1 VPVRFQVDP
10 DFYDHP
16 KVLGMSDAAVSLW
29 TRAGS
34 YSVAKSTDGFVA
46 ETVLVHALRSTL
58 EVADELVHRGLW
70 QRRKGGFQFH
80 EWDARNL
87 TKARIEADREADR
100 ERKRLEREAARQN
113 GKKQVN
119 KQVVRPDTER
129 TPEGTQTESEGNPPS
144 SVSLSVSVSES
155 SPPKPPK
162 GARRRR
168 YDYGD
173 DERFKRFW
181 AAFPLKEGKA
191 AAYQAWLK
199 ALERG
204 VNPEW
209 IISAAQRYRDDPRR
223 NPDMTKHPQG
233 WLNDERY
240 GDEQE
245 VPEPVAA
252 RGWWDN

>member
-80 EWDARNL
+80 EWGARNL
-87 TKARIEADREADR
+87 TRERIEADREADR
-100 ERKRLEREAARQN
+100 ERKRAARDAARQN
-113 GKKQVN
+113 GKVLIEG
-119 KQVVRPDTER
+119 QVVRPDTDR
-129 TPEGTQTESEGNPPS
+129 TPSGIQEESDRNPPS
-144 SVSLSVSVSES
+144 SVSVSLSVSES
-155 SPPKPPK
+155 SKNPSSPAPRAK
-162 GARRRR
+162 AE
-168 YDYGD
+168 DA
-173 DERFKRFW
+173 EFSRFW
-181 AAFPLKEGKA
+181 AVYPRKVGKGEA
-191 AAYQAWLK
+191 RKVWARLRKQ
-199 ALERG
+199 G
-204 VNPEW
+204 VDPGEL
-209 IISAAQRYRDDPRR
+209 IAGAIRYRDDPKRK
-223 NPDMTKHPQG
+223 PEYTKHPG
-233 WLNDERY
+233 PWLNAERWTDQLETQSN
-240 GDEQE
+240 GA
-245 VPEPVAA
+245 P